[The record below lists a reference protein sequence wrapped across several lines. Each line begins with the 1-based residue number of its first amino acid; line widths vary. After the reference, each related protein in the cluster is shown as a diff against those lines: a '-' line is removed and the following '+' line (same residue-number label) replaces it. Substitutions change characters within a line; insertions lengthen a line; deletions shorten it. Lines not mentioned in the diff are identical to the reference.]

1 MSSAIDRYNQEKKLA
16 GVTTRALRSG
26 LRYAID
32 RTTYKKSGLALNQAG
47 SRAVFKDQRLQRV
60 TLKAPHYIFKQHYG
74 FEGNKKNGI
83 MMRLN
88 PTDVLNK
95 AIEQANVLEKLA
107 DGIAE
112 IRMDQVT
119 ARINFK

>member
-16 GVTTRALRSG
+16 GVTTRALSSG
-26 LRYAID
+26 LRNAID
-32 RTTYKKSGLALNQAG
+32 RTTNRKTGTAVNEAG

-60 TLKAPHYIFKQHYG
+60 TLRAPHYIFKQHYG
-74 FEGNKKNGI
+74 FEGNKKNAI
-83 MMRLN
+83 MMRLR
-88 PTDVLNK
+88 PTDVLTK
-95 AIEQANVLEKLA
+95 AIEQANVLETLA

-112 IRMDQVT
+112 IRMDEVT

>member
-26 LRYAID
+26 LHYAID

-74 FEGNKKNGI
+74 FEGKKKNGI
-83 MMRLN
+83 MMRLK
-88 PTDVLNK
+88 PTDVLTK
-95 AIEQANVLEKLA
+95 AIEQANVLETLA

-112 IRMDQVT
+112 IRMDEVT

>member
-16 GVTTRALRSG
+16 GITTRALRSG
-26 LRYAID
+26 LRNAID
-32 RTTYKKSGLALNQAG
+32 RTTNRKTGTAVNEAG

-60 TLKAPHYIFKQHYG
+60 TLRAPHYIFKQHYG

-83 MMRLN
+83 MMRLK
-88 PTDVLNK
+88 PTDVLTK
-95 AIEQANVLEKLA
+95 AIEQANVLETLA

-112 IRMDQVT
+112 IRMDEVT

>member
-95 AIEQANVLEKLA
+95 AIEQANVLETLA